1 MSLVNK
7 IDFSIF
13 KRVTL
18 VDGICYR
25 IKTSEF
31 VKSLKKD
38 LIVLLCFESDGYLYK

>member
-1 MSLVNK
+1 MVH
-7 IDFSIF
+7 
-13 KRVTL
+13 
-18 VDGICYR
+18 GICYR